1 MHQGKKPEQRNAAR
15 TTRASQFVEVV
26 VHEDTVEP
34 QVYRM
39 HVNDVLIE
47 VPEDFDDE
55 VVLRLLHLARA
66 C

>member
-1 MHQGKKPEQRNAAR
+1 MQQEKRSESRNATR
-15 TTRASQFVEVV
+15 TTRTGQFVEMV
-26 VHEDTVEP
+26 VHEEVFEP
-34 QVYRM
+34 QVYR
-39 HVNDVLIE
+39 VQLNDVLLE

>member
-1 MHQGKKPEQRNAAR
+1 MHEAKASERRNTSR
-15 TTRASQFVEVV
+15 TTREGQFVEVV
-26 VHEDTVEP
+26 VHEEVFEP
-34 QVYRM
+34 QVYRV
-39 HVNDVLIE
+39 HLNDVMVE

>member
-1 MHQGKKPEQRNAAR
+1 MQQEKRSESRNATR
-15 TTRASQFVEVV
+15 TTRKGQFVEMV
-26 VHEDTVEP
+26 VHEEVFEP
-34 QVYRM
+34 QVYR
-39 HVNDVLIE
+39 VQLNDVLLE